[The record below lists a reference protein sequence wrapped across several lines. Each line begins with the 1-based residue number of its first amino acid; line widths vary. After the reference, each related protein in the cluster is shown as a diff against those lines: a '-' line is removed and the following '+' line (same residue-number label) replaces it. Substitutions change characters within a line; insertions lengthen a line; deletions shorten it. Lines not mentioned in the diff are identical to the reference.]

1 MRRPITDYNCGL
13 TTATVQV
20 ATHDTSVQ
28 LPDTEDYI
36 LEEQCCHATRAS
48 AFSNNVLLFDEA
60 GVGVLIIYI
69 IYMCQLDNLIYC
81 PLSFFNKYST
91 THIVH

>member
-48 AFSNNVLLFDEA
+48 AFSDNVLLFDEA
-60 GVGVLIIYI
+60 GVLIIIYI
-69 IYMCQLDNLIYC
+69 IYMCQLDYLMYC
-81 PLSFFNKYST
+81 PPTFILQ
-91 THIVH
+91 

>member
-20 ATHDTSVQ
+20 ATHDTMSSFRT
-28 LPDTEDYI
+28 PEDYI

-48 AFSNNVLLFDEA
+48 AFSDNVLLFYEA
-60 GVGVLIIYI
+60 GVLIIYI
-69 IYMCQLDNLIYC
+69 IYMCQLDNLFYC

>member
-48 AFSNNVLLFDEA
+48 AFSDNVLLFDEA
-60 GVGVLIIYI
+60 GVLI
-69 IYMCQLDNLIYC
+69 IYMCQVDNQFYC

>member
-48 AFSNNVLLFDEA
+48 AFSDNVLLFDEA
-60 GVGVLIIYI
+60 GVLIIYI
-69 IYMCQLDNLIYC
+69 IYMCQLDNLFYC